1 MKKLFILIS
10 VVFMSFL
17 LVSCKDRKTTDDS
30 VNVIFY
36 TYIGD
41 MDDKVTYYNVEIDS
55 KIDKPDDPQRVGYLF
70 DGWFKEL
77 THVNE
82 WNFAT
87 DTIGDKSIVLYAKW
101 ISAEFNIT
109 YVVNGG
115 QMPAT
120 YPETFVVGERKTLPR
135 PTNKTGYTFMSWYG
149 YAWLD
154 ANGRPTTKPGDRGYQ
169 LIPSDKAEDLILH
182 AHWKAII
189 VSLEFNLNLPSDMLV
204 GPEKPKTITVEYDS
218 IIDFPT
224 FADFEDTKYRFKG
237 WNTSADATGIWL
249 VNGEK
254 SQQTQITTA
263 YAIWELK

>member
-1 MKKLFILIS
+1 
-10 VVFMSFL
+10 
-17 LVSCKDRKTTDDS
+17 
-30 VNVIFY
+30 
-36 TYIGD
+36 

-120 YPETFVVGERKTLPR
+120 YPETFVVGERKTPSK
-135 PTNKTGYTFMSWYG
+135 TNKQNRVYIYVLV
-149 YAWLD
+149 WLRLVMQRAED
-154 ANGRPTTKPGDRGYQ
+154 QLQNQEIEDIQ

-237 WNTSADATGIWL
+237 WNTSADATEFG
-249 VNGEK
+249 
-254 SQQTQITTA
+254 
-263 YAIWELK
+263 